1 MRAGQS
7 AVGTRLDRLQRPAVA
22 IGIAE
27 IDEPARRL
35 HRDLA
40 RLDARCEQLLT
51 RSLGVGDHHLDL
63 LRAGRLVGDAVADH
77 DRAGRA
83 GWCQLNETQAV
94 VHPVVMVSVEAH
106 TLVEGLGPVDIGHWN
121 GDELD
126 LPIHAPTVGGGYDIP
141 RSDRRRPG
149 GPCAAEIDFT
159 SAGTG
164 RGNRDDQNER
174 MDDSRTA
181 FAQLDQITPELRAM
195 LTSALDR
202 MAADPQIRR
211 VRRVAWQALA
221 PRPGQRILDAGCGLG
236 EVARELAAAVAPDG
250 EVVALDL
257 SAATVQAAA
266 QRHDGSPVRYLTG
279 DVAALGFP
287 DRRSTPS
294 DPNAYCSTWPN
305 PTPR

>member
-27 IDEPARRL
+27 IDEPAPRL

-51 RSLGVGDHHLDL
+51 RGLGVGDHDLDL

-94 VHPVVMVSVEAH
+94 VHPVVVVGVEAH
-106 TLVEGLGPVDIGHWN
+106 TLVEGLGPVDVGHRN
-121 GDELD
+121 GNELD
-126 LPIHAPTVGGGYDIP
+126 LPIHAPTVGRGYDTP

-149 GPCAAEIDFT
+149 GPSAAELDLT

-164 RGNRDDQNER
+164 RGNRDDHNEW

-221 PRPGQRILDAGCGLG
+221 ARPGQRILDAGCGLG
-236 EVARELAAAVAPDG
+236 EGARELAAAGAPHRGGVAPRP
-250 EVVALDL
+250 
-257 SAATVQAAA
+257 SAGPLPAAA
-266 QRHDGSPVRYLTG
+266 QRH
-279 DVAALGFP
+279 
-287 DRRSTPS
+287 
-294 DPNAYCSTWPN
+294 
-305 PTPR
+305 